1 VVVEEEKVVVVVVV
15 VEVEEDEALFILIVI
30 GVDDFAL
37 ILFVSFFKRLLD
49 PFPPCSCTIVQS
61 KHQRS

>member
-1 VVVEEEKVVVVVVV
+1 MEEEGEKVVVE

-37 ILFVSFFKRLLD
+37 ILFVSFFKSLLD
-49 PFPPCSCTIVQS
+49 PFPPCSCTIVQG

>member
-1 VVVEEEKVVVVVVV
+1 VEEEEEKVVVV
-15 VEVEEDEALFILIVI
+15 VEVEEDETLFILIVI

-49 PFPPCSCTIVQS
+49 PFPPCSCTNVQG
-61 KHQRS
+61 